1 MPHASAA
8 SFVFMPGLKV
18 LALDRS
24 GIKTKGGRASSAFSL
39 LVDIKR
45 KVAQRAA
52 NLLIRTKDI
61 IQYYL
66 ITTGG
71 AE

>member
-24 GIKTKGGRASSAFSL
+24 GIKTKGGGAASAFSL

-45 KVAQRAA
+45 KVAR
-52 NLLIRTKDI
+52 K
-61 IQYYL
+61 
-66 ITTGG
+66 GG
-71 AE
+71 